1 MGLAAEKAMAGA
13 DEEVS
18 PSPFAP
24 LHVELA
30 RMRKSTLKS
39 AISDVD
45 KIIDL
50 LVAAREQVA
59 EGKPS

>member
-1 MGLAAEKAMAGA
+1 MAGA
-13 DEEVS
+13 DEDVS

-30 RMRKSTLKS
+30 RMRKSTLRS

-59 EGKPS
+59 EG